1 MYNEWDTSA
10 ERGPVP
16 DDRDVALQAQRGDME
31 AFEALVRTYEE
42 AAFRAAYLI
51 VRDEAEAQ
59 DVAQEAFV
67 RAYRSLGRFDPEKPF
82 RPWLL
87 RIVTNLALNSI
98 RGARRRDDAGKRL
111 ERAVDVRASMPSPEA
126 AALAGEQSQRLW
138 QALGEMDEQDQAVLY
153 LRYFL
158 DVSEQEAAVAI
169 GRPAGTVKSRLHR
182 ALGRLRSLIEERYPD
197 LAPAARGETR
207 TKA

>member
-59 DVAQEAFV
+59 DVAQEALV

-98 RGARRRDDAGKRL
+98 RGARRRDEAGKRL
-111 ERAVDVRASMPSPEA
+111 ERAVDERASMPSPEA

-138 QALGEMDEQDQAVLY
+138 QALGELEEQDQKLLY

-158 DVSEQEAAVAI
+158 DVSEEEAAAAI

-182 ALGRLRSLIEERYPD
+182 ALRRLRSLIEERYPD